1 MDPRAIPT
9 TTGGSCA
16 KPPSAGAWSSRC
28 SPSATAAAAAV
39 MCPRLLL
46 AGSKA
51 LKSGPRSWQGL
62 PTALSMEGLGQLWR
76 SEGEDLGAL
85 PTPTGC
91 TPLPSTPT
99 SPPAHQPTSPCRWP
113 PMQLFVHLAATL
125 LLMTGRRLGSSSL
138 ILGDFEEFLFPGNA
152 SPRPAAHSWAG

>member
-1 MDPRAIPT
+1 MLVYKNEDNRENSRINVLRLMKGAGRWRIPRRRRRRERMDPRAIPT

-28 SPSATAAAAAV
+28 SPSATVAAAAV

-51 LKSGPRSWQGL
+51 LKSGPRFWQGL

-76 SEGEDLGAL
+76 LEGKDLGAL
-85 PTPTGC
+85 RTPTGC
-91 TPLPSTPT
+91 TPSPSTPT
-99 SPPAHQPTSPCRWP
+99 SPPAPVAGPQC
-113 PMQLFVHLAATL
+113 
-125 LLMTGRRLGSSSL
+125 SSL
-138 ILGDFEEFLFPGNA
+138 FTWLP
-152 SPRPAAHSWAG
+152 HSF